1 MVMSVVPR
9 LQSTQ
14 QSVPVDEGCPTRYPL
29 IESEGR
35 SVTTAAQ
42 AAENQARVPPLS
54 LWGAAPAGK
63 DGANTVNRIVY
74 RTVELD
80 SDAA

>member
-1 MVMSVVPR
+1 
-9 LQSTQ
+9 
-14 QSVPVDEGCPTRYPL
+14 L

-54 LWGAAPAGK
+54 LGRWSPAGK
-63 DGANTVNRIVY
+63 DAANTVNRIVY